1 MEIMPVIS
9 FFTGVISI
17 LSPCIIPTIPIIV
30 GFSLKTKSK
39 AEIVSFILGL
49 FSIFTIIIFLT
60 GFFTAI
66 LYRYI
71 IYVRLIAAVI
81 LLIMGILML
90 FDYNLSFFSSSSR
103 SGEGIVN
110 SFILG
115 FLTSIAWADCYS
127 AYLVSLITLLVS
139 SNDPL
144 YAVGN
149 IIIYVLGFALTLLA
163 LCLAISRIDLEK
175 LISRASYIPKLV
187 AMLIICGAICL
198 LYWSVQVF
206 IWLFIFL
213 IFLIFNKNHLFLVI
227 FRYSKLYMNITFHM
241 LS

>member
-1 MEIMPVIS
+1 MEIMPIIS

-39 AEIVSFILGL
+39 AEILSFILGL
-49 FSIFTIIIFLT
+49 FSIFTIIIFMT

-71 IYVRLIAAVI
+71 IYVRLIAALL
-81 LLIMGILML
+81 LLIIGILMF
-90 FDYNLSFFSSSSR
+90 FDYNLSFKSISAKT
-103 SGEGIVN
+103 GGGILN
-110 SFILG
+110 SFALG

-139 SNDPL
+139 SNSPL

-149 IIIYVLGFALTLLA
+149 ILIYVLGFALTLLV

-175 LISRASYIPKLV
+175 LISKTSYIPKV
-187 AMLIICGAICL
+187 FAVLIIIGAIYL
-198 LYWSVQVF
+198 LYSALQIF
-206 IWLFIFL
+206 I
-213 IFLIFNKNHLFLVI
+213 
-227 FRYSKLYMNITFHM
+227 
-241 LS
+241 

>member
-1 MEIMPVIS
+1 MEIMPIIS

-39 AEIVSFILGL
+39 VEILSFILGL

-71 IYVRLIAAVI
+71 IYVRVIAAVI
-81 LLIMGILML
+81 LLIMGILMF
-90 FDYNLSFFSSSSR
+90 FDYNLSLKSMDAR
-103 SGEGIVN
+103 TGGGILN

-127 AYLVSLITLLVS
+127 AYLISLITLLVS
-139 SNDPL
+139 SNSPL
-144 YAVGN
+144 YAVAN
-149 IIIYVLGFALTLLA
+149 ILIYVLGFALTLLV
-163 LCLAISRIDLEK
+163 LCLVISRINLEK
-175 LISRASYIPKLV
+175 LISKTSYIPKIF
-187 AMLIICGAICL
+187 AILIIMGAIYL
-198 LYWSVQVF
+198 FYTSIQVF
-206 IWLFIFL
+206 L
-213 IFLIFNKNHLFLVI
+213 
-227 FRYSKLYMNITFHM
+227 
-241 LS
+241 

>member
-1 MEIMPVIS
+1 MEIMPIIS

-17 LSPCIIPTIPIIV
+17 LSPCIMPTIPIIV

-39 AEIVSFILGL
+39 AEIL
-49 FSIFTIIIFLT
+49 FLT

-71 IYVRLIAAVI
+71 IYVRVIAAVI
-81 LLIMGILML
+81 LLIMGILMY
-90 FDYNLSFFSSSSR
+90 FDYSLSFKSIGAR
-103 SGEGIVN
+103 SGGGIVN

-127 AYLVSLITLLVS
+127 AYLISLITLLVS
-139 SNDPL
+139 SNSPL

-149 IIIYVLGFALTLLA
+149 ILIYVLGFALTLLA

-175 LISRASYIPKLV
+175 LISKASYIPKIFAV
-187 AMLIICGAICL
+187 LIIIGAIYL
-198 LYWSVQVF
+198 FYSSIQVF
-206 IWLFIFL
+206 L
-213 IFLIFNKNHLFLVI
+213 
-227 FRYSKLYMNITFHM
+227 
-241 LS
+241 

>member
-1 MEIMPVIS
+1 MWCFKMEIMPIIS

-39 AEIVSFILGL
+39 VEILSFILGL
-49 FSIFTIIIFLT
+49 FSIFTLIIFLT

-71 IYVRLIAAVI
+71 IYVRVIAAVI
-81 LLIMGILML
+81 LLIMGILMF
-90 FDYNLSFFSSSSR
+90 FDYNLSFKSMDAR
-103 SGEGIVN
+103 TGGGIAN

-127 AYLVSLITLLVS
+127 AYLISLISLLVS
-139 SNDPL
+139 SNSPL

-149 IIIYVLGFALTLLA
+149 ILIYVLGFALTLLA
-163 LCLAISRIDLEK
+163 LCLVISRIDLEK
-175 LISRASYIPKLV
+175 LISKARYIPKV
-187 AMLIICGAICL
+187 FSVLIIIGAIYL
-198 LYWSVQVF
+198 FYTSILAF
-206 IWLFIFL
+206 I
-213 IFLIFNKNHLFLVI
+213 
-227 FRYSKLYMNITFHM
+227 
-241 LS
+241 

>member
-1 MEIMPVIS
+1 MEIMPIVS

-39 AEIVSFILGL
+39 AEILSFILGL
-49 FSIFTIIIFLT
+49 FSIFISLIFLT

-71 IYVRLIAAVI
+71 IYVRIIAAI
-81 LLIMGILML
+81 LLLVIGILMF
-90 FDYNLSFFSSSSR
+90 FDYSLSFKSIKAR
-103 SGEGIVN
+103 NNEGLFN

-127 AYLVSLITLLVS
+127 GYLISLITLLVS
-139 SNDPL
+139 SSSPL

-149 IIIYVLGFALTLLA
+149 ILIYCIGFALTLLV
-163 LCLAISRIDLEK
+163 LCLAISKVDLDK
-175 LISRASYIPKLV
+175 LISKASYIPKIFGALV
-187 AMLIICGAICL
+187 IIGAIYL
-198 LYWSVQVF
+198 LHYSLLVF
-206 IWLFIFL
+206 L
-213 IFLIFNKNHLFLVI
+213 
-227 FRYSKLYMNITFHM
+227 
-241 LS
+241 

>member
-1 MEIMPVIS
+1 MGVFKMEIMPIIS

-39 AEIVSFILGL
+39 AEILSFIFGL

-71 IYVRLIAAVI
+71 IYVRVIAAVV
-81 LLIMGILML
+81 LLIMGILMY
-90 FDYNLSFFSSSSR
+90 FDYNLSFKSIGAR
-103 SGEGIVN
+103 SGGGIVN

-127 AYLVSLITLLVS
+127 AYLISLITLLVS
-139 SNDPL
+139 SNSPL
-144 YAVGN
+144 YAVVN
-149 IIIYVLGFALTLLA
+149 ILIYVLGFALTLLA

-175 LISRASYIPKLV
+175 LISKTSHIPKIF
-187 AMLIICGAICL
+187 AILIIIGAFYLFYTSI
-198 LYWSVQVF
+198 QVF
-206 IWLFIFL
+206 L
-213 IFLIFNKNHLFLVI
+213 
-227 FRYSKLYMNITFHM
+227 
-241 LS
+241 

>member
-1 MEIMPVIS
+1 MEIMPIIS

-39 AEIVSFILGL
+39 VEILSFILGL

-66 LYRYI
+66 LYKYI
-71 IYVRLIAAVI
+71 VYVRVIAAI
-81 LLIMGILML
+81 LLLIIGILM
-90 FDYNLSFFSSSSR
+90 F
-103 SGEGIVN
+103 
-110 SFILG
+110 FILG

-127 AYLVSLITLLVS
+127 AYLISLISLLVS
-139 SNDPL
+139 TNSPL

-149 IIIYVLGFALTLLA
+149 ILIYVLGFALTLLV

-175 LISRASYIPKLV
+175 LISKASYIPKIF
-187 AMLIICGAICL
+187 AILIIIGAIYL
-198 LYWSVQVF
+198 FYTSIQVF
-206 IWLFIFL
+206 L
-213 IFLIFNKNHLFLVI
+213 
-227 FRYSKLYMNITFHM
+227 
-241 LS
+241 

>member
-1 MEIMPVIS
+1 MEIMPIIS

-71 IYVRLIAAVI
+71 IYVRVIAAVI
-81 LLIMGILML
+81 LLIMGILMF
-90 FDYNLSFFSSSSR
+90 FDYNLSLKSMDAR
-103 SGEGIVN
+103 TGGGILN

-127 AYLVSLITLLVS
+127 AYLISLITLLVS
-139 SNDPL
+139 SNSPL
-144 YAVGN
+144 YAVAN
-149 IIIYVLGFALTLLA
+149 ILIYVLGFALTLLV
-163 LCLAISRIDLEK
+163 LCLVISRINLEK
-175 LISRASYIPKLV
+175 LISKTSYIPKIF
-187 AMLIICGAICL
+187 AILIIMGAIYL
-198 LYWSVQVF
+198 FYTSIQVF
-206 IWLFIFL
+206 L
-213 IFLIFNKNHLFLVI
+213 
-227 FRYSKLYMNITFHM
+227 
-241 LS
+241 

>member
-1 MEIMPVIS
+1 MEIMLIIS

-39 AEIVSFILGL
+39 REILSFILGL
-49 FSIFTIIIFLT
+49 FSIFTIIIFMT

-71 IYVRLIAAVI
+71 IYVRVVAAII
-81 LLIMGILML
+81 LLIMGLLMF
-90 FDYNLSFFSSSSR
+90 FDYNLSLKSIDAR
-103 SGEGIVN
+103 TGGGIAN

-127 AYLVSLITLLVS
+127 AYLISLITLLVS
-139 SNDPL
+139 SNSPL

-149 IIIYVLGFALTLLA
+149 IIIYVLGFALTLLV

-175 LISRASYIPKLV
+175 LISKASYIPKIF
-187 AMLIICGAICL
+187 AILIIIGAFYLFYTSI
-198 LYWSVQVF
+198 QVF
-206 IWLFIFL
+206 L
-213 IFLIFNKNHLFLVI
+213 
-227 FRYSKLYMNITFHM
+227 
-241 LS
+241 

>member
-1 MEIMPVIS
+1 MEIMPIIS

-39 AEIVSFILGL
+39 AEILSFIFGL

-71 IYVRLIAAVI
+71 IYVRVIAAVI
-81 LLIMGILML
+81 LLIMGILMY
-90 FDYNLSFFSSSSR
+90 FDYNLSFKSIDAR
-103 SGEGIVN
+103 TGGGIVN

-127 AYLVSLITLLVS
+127 AYLISLITLLVI
-139 SNDPL
+139 SNSPL

-149 IIIYVLGFALTLLA
+149 ILIYVFGFALTLLA
-163 LCLAISRIDLEK
+163 LCLAISRIDLAK
-175 LISRASYIPKLV
+175 LISKTSHIPKIF
-187 AMLIICGAICL
+187 AILIIIGAFYLFYTSI
-198 LYWSVQVF
+198 QVF
-206 IWLFIFL
+206 L
-213 IFLIFNKNHLFLVI
+213 
-227 FRYSKLYMNITFHM
+227 
-241 LS
+241 

>member
-1 MEIMPVIS
+1 MEIMPIIS

-39 AEIVSFILGL
+39 AEILSFILGL

-66 LYRYI
+66 LYKYI
-71 IYVRLIAAVI
+71 IYVRVIAAVI
-81 LLIMGILML
+81 LLVMGILMF
-90 FDYNLSFFSSSSR
+90 FDYTLSFKSMGAR
-103 SGEGIVN
+103 SGGGIIN

-127 AYLVSLITLLVS
+127 AYLISLISLLVS
-139 SNDPL
+139 SNSPL

-149 IIIYVLGFALTLLA
+149 ILIYVLGFALTLLA
-163 LCLAISRIDLEK
+163 LCLTISRIDLEK
-175 LISRASYIPKLV
+175 LISKASYLPKV
-187 AMLIICGAICL
+187 FAILIIMGAIYL
-198 LYWSVQVF
+198 FYISLQVF
-206 IWLFIFL
+206 L
-213 IFLIFNKNHLFLVI
+213 
-227 FRYSKLYMNITFHM
+227 
-241 LS
+241 

>member
-1 MEIMPVIS
+1 MEIMPIIS

-17 LSPCIIPTIPIIV
+17 LSPCIIPTLPIIV

-39 AEIVSFILGL
+39 VEIFSFILGL

-71 IYVRLIAAVI
+71 IYVRVIAAVI
-81 LLIMGILML
+81 LLIMGIFMY
-90 FDYNLSFFSSSSR
+90 FDYNLSFKSIGAR
-103 SGEGIVN
+103 SGGGIVN

-127 AYLVSLITLLVS
+127 AYLISLITLLVS
-139 SNDPL
+139 SNSPL
-144 YAVGN
+144 YAVVN
-149 IIIYVLGFALTLLA
+149 ILIYVLGFALTLLA

-175 LISRASYIPKLV
+175 LISKTSHIPKIFAV
-187 AMLIICGAICL
+187 LIIIGAIYL
-198 LYWSVQVF
+198 FYTSIQVF
-206 IWLFIFL
+206 L
-213 IFLIFNKNHLFLVI
+213 
-227 FRYSKLYMNITFHM
+227 
-241 LS
+241 

>member
-1 MEIMPVIS
+1 MEIMPIIS

-39 AEIVSFILGL
+39 AEILSFIFGL

-71 IYVRLIAAVI
+71 IYVRVIAAVV
-81 LLIMGILML
+81 LLIMGILMY
-90 FDYNLSFFSSSSR
+90 FDYNLSFKSIGAR
-103 SGEGIVN
+103 SGGGIVN

-127 AYLVSLITLLVS
+127 AYLISLITLLVS
-139 SNDPL
+139 SNSPL
-144 YAVGN
+144 YAVVN
-149 IIIYVLGFALTLLA
+149 ILIYVLGFALTLLA

-175 LISRASYIPKLV
+175 LISKTSHIPKIF
-187 AMLIICGAICL
+187 AILIIIGAFYLFYTSI
-198 LYWSVQVF
+198 QVF
-206 IWLFIFL
+206 L
-213 IFLIFNKNHLFLVI
+213 
-227 FRYSKLYMNITFHM
+227 
-241 LS
+241 